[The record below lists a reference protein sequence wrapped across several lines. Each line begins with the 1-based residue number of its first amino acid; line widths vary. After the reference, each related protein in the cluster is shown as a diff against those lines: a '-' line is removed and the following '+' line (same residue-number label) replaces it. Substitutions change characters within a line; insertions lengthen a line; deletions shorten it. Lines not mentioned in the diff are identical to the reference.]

1 MGRRPRTCLACGGAF
16 AGTLQALYCSRACR
30 QRAYYQRH
38 REQVYARVRRWQR
51 ARRPRATEVIQ

>member
-1 MGRRPRTCLACGGAF
+1 MGRRSRTCLACGAIF

-38 REQVYARVRRWQR
+38 REQVYARVRRWQQ
-51 ARRPRATEVIQ
+51 ARRTQATGAIQ

>member
-1 MGRRPRTCLACGGAF
+1 MGQRSRTCLTCGETF

-38 REQVYARVRRWQR
+38 REQVYARVLRWQR
-51 ARRPRATEVIQ
+51 ARRTQATEGIQ